1 MEKVKTFFAAHWKK
15 MVITL
20 LIILLSIGFSVG
32 TVATIFYGYYDIG
45 ATDPTTIGIEKVEF
59 VDATDD
65 DGNPVTGFKLTDN
78 STGIQ
83 YLVTDEWSPL
93 QLVSDTPEVE

>member
-1 MEKVKTFFAAHWKK
+1 MEKVKTFFVAHWKK
-15 MVITL
+15 MIITL

-65 DGNPVTGFKLTDN
+65 DGNPITGFKLTDN

-83 YLVTDEWSPL
+83 YLVTDEWAPL
-93 QLVSDTPEVE
+93 QLVSDAPETE